1 MSANTNHPLAQAP
14 LDELAAE
21 LGRRR
26 AALPK
31 LRSRRDKLMA
41 ELATIDVQIEALE
54 RLDANAAPS
63 FRSIRTPRS
72 GNDPQARSVRVTM
85 REKILEVLDENPM
98 RPVEI
103 AEAMVDRGLHS
114 GTKSL
119 QVQVSSTLAKF
130 PDFERIARGQWV
142 RASGSGETATTT
154 MNEEDRST
162 TA

>member
-21 LGRRR
+21 LRRRR

-31 LRSRRDKLMA
+31 LIARREQLRTDLEMV
-41 ELATIDVQIEALE
+41 ESQIEALE
-54 RLDANAAPS
+54 RIDGDTPS
-63 FRSIRTPRS
+63 TFRAVRVPRS
-72 GNDPQARSVRVTM
+72 APASKRTSGRVTM
-85 REKILEVLDENPM
+85 RTKIAEVLGMEPM

-103 AEAMVDRGLHS
+103 AEALVDRGLHR

-130 PDFERIARGQWV
+130 PDFERVSRGQWIRLESSPQTV
-142 RASGSGETATTT
+142 EDASHG
-154 MNEEDRST
+154 
-162 TA
+162 

>member
-31 LRSRRDKLMA
+31 LIARRDRLRA
-41 ELATIDVQIEALE
+41 ELETIDAQIDALE
-54 RLDANAAPS
+54 RLDGPPASKPA
-63 FRSIRTPRS
+63 FRSIRTPRATGGKS
-72 GNDPQARSVRVTM
+72 NRVTM
-85 REKILEVLDENPM
+85 RVKILEVLGDDPM

-103 AEAMVDRGLHS
+103 AEALIDRGLHQ

-130 PDFERIARGQWV
+130 PDFERVSRGQWV
-142 RASGSGETATTT
+142 RTADTGEPATG
-154 MNEEDRST
+154 
-162 TA
+162 

>member
-31 LRSRRDKLMA
+31 LIARRERIQA
-41 ELATIDVQIEALE
+41 ELQVINTQIDALE
-54 RLDANAAPS
+54 RLDGHSTAKPA
-63 FRSIRTPRS
+63 FRSIRAPRAAGGKS
-72 GNDPQARSVRVTM
+72 NRVTM
-85 REKILEVLDENPM
+85 RVKILEVLDADPM

-103 AEAMVDRGLHS
+103 AEALVDRGLHQ

-130 PDFERIARGQWV
+130 PDFERVSRGQWV
-142 RASGSGETATTT
+142 RTVAASDPANVTT
-154 MNEEDRST
+154 ND
-162 TA
+162 

>member
-31 LRSRRDKLMA
+31 LIARRERIQA
-41 ELATIDVQIEALE
+41 ELQVINTQIDALE
-54 RLDANAAPS
+54 RLDGHSTAKPA
-63 FRSIRTPRS
+63 FRSIRAPRAAGS
-72 GNDPQARSVRVTM
+72 KSNRVTM
-85 REKILEVLDENPM
+85 RVKILEVLDADPM

-103 AEAMVDRGLHS
+103 AEALVDRGLHQR
-114 GTKSL
+114 TKSL

-130 PDFERIARGQWV
+130 SDFERVSRGQWV
-142 RASGSGETATTT
+142 RTVAASDPANVTT
-154 MNEEDRST
+154 ND
-162 TA
+162 

>member
-1 MSANTNHPLAQAP
+1 MSASTNHPLAQAP

-31 LRSRRDKLMA
+31 LIARRERIQT
-41 ELATIDVQIEALE
+41 ELEVINTQIEALE
-54 RLDANAAPS
+54 RLDGSAVSKPA
-63 FRSIRTPRS
+63 FRSIRAPRAAGGTS
-72 GNDPQARSVRVTM
+72 KRVTM
-85 REKILEVLDENPM
+85 RMKILEILGSDPM

-103 AEAMVDRGLHS
+103 AEALVDRGLHT

-130 PDFERIARGQWV
+130 SDFKRVVRGQWV
-142 RASGSGETATTT
+142 RSDTAPVTTT
-154 MNEEDRST
+154 VPAGD
-162 TA
+162 

>member
-31 LRSRRDKLMA
+31 LIARRERIQA
-41 ELATIDVQIEALE
+41 ELQVINTQIDALE
-54 RLDANAAPS
+54 RLDGDSTAKPA
-63 FRSIRTPRS
+63 FRSIRVPRAAGGKS
-72 GNDPQARSVRVTM
+72 NRVTM
-85 REKILEVLDENPM
+85 RAKILDVLDTDPM

-103 AEAMVDRGLHS
+103 AEALVDRGLHQ

-130 PDFERIARGQWV
+130 PDFERVSRGQWV
-142 RASGSGETATTT
+142 RTVAASDPANVTT
-154 MNEEDRST
+154 ND
-162 TA
+162 

>member
-21 LGRRR
+21 LRRRR

-31 LRSRRDKLMA
+31 LIARREKLHA
-41 ELATIDVQIEALE
+41 ELEMINTQIEALE
-54 RLDANAAPS
+54 RLEDKAVSTTAFRPIRAP
-63 FRSIRTPRS
+63 RTTGGGSR
-72 GNDPQARSVRVTM
+72 RMTM
-85 REKILEVLDENPM
+85 RVKILQVLGADPM

-103 AEAMVDRGLHS
+103 ADALMDRGLHA

-130 PDFERIARGQWV
+130 PDFERVSRGQWV
-142 RASGSGETATTT
+142 RKVAAPGPGAVAAS
-154 MNEEDRST
+154 D
-162 TA
+162 

>member
-21 LGRRR
+21 LRRRR

-31 LRSRRDKLMA
+31 LIARREKLHA
-41 ELATIDVQIEALE
+41 ELEMINTQIEALE
-54 RLDANAAPS
+54 QLEDKAVSTTAFRPIRAP
-63 FRSIRTPRS
+63 RTTGGGSR
-72 GNDPQARSVRVTM
+72 RMTM
-85 REKILEVLDENPM
+85 RVKILEVLSADPM

-103 AEAMVDRGLHS
+103 ADALMDRGLHA

-130 PDFERIARGQWV
+130 PDFERVSRGQWV
-142 RASGSGETATTT
+142 RKVAAPGPGAVAAS
-154 MNEEDRST
+154 D
-162 TA
+162 